1 MAISKDQA
9 MAEPEQGRQV
19 LSGAELQELQRK
31 NSELMAQVGLL
42 PARED
47 PTWESRALG
56 LVGKGVA
63 RICSLCELRNE
74 RLDWRGAQ
82 GRGQRGIV
90 EKMTGE
96 LIRCFSE
103 VALPDAAEGRRLR
116 DILMHYRAEYL
127 DDDAALAKN
136 FEAYRAEYR
145 KNPADADAC
154 IRYGWLLHDC
164 LKAASRRL
172 HNVKLTEFF
181 QKAFSE
187 WKYEA
192 EGTRPAGLVRLEAVR
207 QADLR
212 RAETFLNG
220 PREALEL
227 AAHGKWEQALAAAR
241 GFLESNPG
249 NEAALKIALEACE
262 GIGNVN
268 AYVDMFNF
276 CVNALDW
283 YPDEA
288 AYQRKLVYAARKFLG
303 GLKLRIP
310 ASALTAEKTLSWVRN
325 GCGQVVTELN
335 GEFARL
341 KNLERKTWDYS
352 SVLFTATQAF
362 AEVMRFKLADEV
374 KLEYAT
380 AYAGLVEKWDVRNF
394 RDDDLKDGVGEHRW
408 LSLAGRVALAL
419 LACAELGVAHA
430 ADGWLMRFVAAA
442 AGLFKRDPSRYLH
455 GLCRLRLV
463 DGDPAAARRC
473 ALDLVRWNQSEGWRW
488 RVLGTMYPKGSQE
501 RADCFAHA
509 QTRDERLKMAEAA
522 QSLRSLF
529 DGTVAGKMTP
539 QEVELHQR
547 QSAEADA
554 RAEALLLEGAKVA
567 DGVVLTWFT
576 DRPSGKEVIRVWWRD
591 GQEAYSDFVEFR
603 DVQDLERSAPGTPVR
618 VAWMDVG
625 GRTRVVKVAPRPG
638 GACWDIYPFAPGI
651 VAERNEGR
659 QFAKILYA
667 PGRFCSV
674 DLRKHPI
681 ARDLACGASCEL
693 AIHEREGLAPL
704 TLAVR
709 AAPASAQ
716 VPGFCRT
723 YQGELKHVK
732 KGRDGQAADVR
743 IPVDVRAGARFGRE
757 VHGLAVDCGKPGD
770 PAWRAVTCRES

>member
-1 MAISKDQA
+1 MTSDDSTP
-9 MAEPEQGRQV
+9 AEARQER
-19 LSGAELQELQRK
+19 LDLGNALLAEMRQR
-31 NSELMAQVGLL
+31 SAALMALIGNL
-42 PARED
+42 PPPED
-47 PTWESRALG
+47 PTWPQETVD
-56 LVGKGVA
+56 LVGLGIGWI
-63 RICSLCELRNE
+63 RRCCNWRYG
-74 RLDWRGAQ
+74 RLDLWEKEGRAQ
-82 GRGQRGIV
+82 GRSLEELIH
-90 EKMTGE
+90 E
-96 LIRCFSE
+96 LIRRLSE
-103 VALPDAAEGRRLR
+103 VRLPENVEGRRQR
-116 DILMHYRAEYL
+116 DILAHYRAEYL

-145 KNPADADAC
+145 QNPADADAC

-181 QKAFSE
+181 KKAFEE
-187 WKYEA
+187 WSC
-192 EGTRPAGLVRLEAVR
+192 PAGGRRTKGLKLLEKTRLE
-207 QADLR
+207 DLR
-212 RAETFLNG
+212 RAEAFLNG
-220 PREALEL
+220 PRDALEY
-227 AAHGKWEQALAAAR
+227 AAHGKWEQALAAAKR
-241 GFLESNPG
+241 FLDSNPG
-249 NEAALKIALEACE
+249 NEAALKVALEACE
-262 GIGNVN
+262 GVGSLN
-268 AYVDMFNF
+268 AHVDMFNF
-276 CVNALDW
+276 CVTALDW
-283 YPDEA
+283 YPDEVV
-288 AYQRKLVYAARKFLG
+288 YQRKLVFAARKFLS
-303 GLKLRIP
+303 GLKLGGP
-310 ASALTAEKTLSWVRN
+310 VSALTAEQSLAYVKG
-325 GCGQVVTELN
+325 GCGQVVAELDK
-335 GEFARL
+335 EFARL
-341 KNLERKTWDYS
+341 KDLERKSWDYS

-362 AEVMRFKLADEV
+362 AQVMRVAVADEV
-374 KLEYAT
+374 KLTYAS
-380 AYAGLVEKWDVRNF
+380 AYASLVEKWDVRNF
-394 RDDDLKDGVGEHRW
+394 RPDDLKDGVGEHRW

-419 LACAELGVAHA
+419 LACAEQGVAHA
-430 ADGWLMRFVAAA
+430 ADGWLMRFVDAA

-455 GLCRLRLV
+455 GLCRLRLA

-488 RVLGTMYPKGSQE
+488 RVLGTTYPKWSQE

-509 QTRDERLKMAEAA
+509 RTRDERLKMAEAA

-539 QEVELHQR
+539 QEVELHRR

-591 GQEAYSDFVEFR
+591 GQEAHSDFVEFR
-603 DVQDLERSAPGTPVR
+603 DVQDLERTAPGTPVR